1 MLPAGT
7 HGVEVVRCVWSPSEP
22 AEAVLLGC
30 RAVLGLESRARAAQR
45 TEEKGCC
52 SHTPGAREGL
62 DPGGKEAKGDKTLA
76 SPQPQPYLQ
85 LECQV
90 LAPWPVPGCDHG
102 KVE

>member
-7 HGVEVVRCVWSPSEP
+7 HGVGVVRWVWSLSEP
-22 AEAVLLGC
+22 AEAALLGC
-30 RAVLGLESRARAAQR
+30 RAVLGLESRARAPER
-45 TEEKGCC
+45 TEEKGYC

-76 SPQPQPYLQ
+76 SPQPQPCLQ

-90 LAPWPVPGCDHG
+90 LALWPVPGCDHG